1 MNECCPGKLSF
12 FPSRSLDDVFHSL
25 AQKNIVCWNSLISGY
40 SWNGKMVEADELF
53 KNMPARN
60 AASWNT
66 MISGYAENRRFV
78 DALKYFSAMSASGQI
93 PGEITLSSVLLACA
107 NLCSLEVGKMVHAK
121 IVKLG
126 IEHNIFMGT
135 ALSDMYAKSGDLD
148 SSKRIFYQMPEKNS
162 ITWTAMVQGLAENG
176 FAEESI
182 LLFENMMANG
192 ISPNEHTF
200 LAILFAC
207 SHSGLV
213 EQAIHYFET
222 MQAHGIPP
230 KQKHYTCMFDVL
242 ARADRLTEAEELL
255 MKVPSNFEASAWS
268 ALLSACN
275 TYSNKEIGE
284 RAAMKLHEL
293 EKDNTAGYVLLSN
306 MYASC
311 GKWKDAAEMRILM
324 KGASLKKDG
333 GCSWLQLNGQYHAFF
348 SWEAKH
354 PLSLEIYE
362 ILDLVMWESTI

>member
-1 MNECCPGKLSF
+1 VCCPGKLSF

-78 DALKYFSAMSASGQI
+78 DALKYFSAMSASWQI

-107 NLCSLEVGKMVHAK
+107 SLCSLEVGKMVHAK

-135 ALSDMYAKSGDLD
+135 ALCDMYAKSGDLD

-176 FAEESI
+176 FAKDSI

-213 EQAIHYFET
+213 EQAKHYFET
-222 MQAHGIPP
+222 MQAYGIPP
-230 KQKHYTCMFDVL
+230 KQKHYTCMVDVL
-242 ARADRLTEAEELL
+242 ARAGRLTETEELL

-311 GKWKDAAEMRILM
+311 GKWKDAAEIRILM

-333 GCSWLQLNGQYHAFF
+333 GYSWLQLKGQYHAFF
-348 SWEAKH
+348 SWHLIFSKKKNEN
-354 PLSLEIYE
+354 ERM
-362 ILDLVMWESTI
+362 V

>member
-1 MNECCPGKLSF
+1 
-12 FPSRSLDDVFHSL
+12 
-25 AQKNIVCWNSLISGY
+25 
-40 SWNGKMVEADELF
+40 MVEADELF

-78 DALKYFSAMSASGQI
+78 DALKYFSAMSASWQI

-107 NLCSLEVGKMVHAK
+107 SLCSLEVGKMVHAK

-176 FAEESI
+176 FAKDSI

-213 EQAIHYFET
+213 EQAIHYFEA

-311 GKWKDAAEMRILM
+311 GKWKDAAEIRILM

-333 GCSWLQLNGQYHAFF
+333 GYSWLQLKGQYHAFF
-348 SWEAKH
+348 SWHLIFSKKKNEN
-354 PLSLEIYE
+354 ERM
-362 ILDLVMWESTI
+362 V